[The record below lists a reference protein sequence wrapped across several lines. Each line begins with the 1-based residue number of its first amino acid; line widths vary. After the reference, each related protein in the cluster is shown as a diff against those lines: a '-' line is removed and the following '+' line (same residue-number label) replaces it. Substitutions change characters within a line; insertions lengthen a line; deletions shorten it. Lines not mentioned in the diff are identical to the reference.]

1 MIFAREAGN
10 DLTSL
15 VKKIDSAANE
25 NKKLNSFVVFLNDD
39 EKMEDQLKEM
49 AKKENIKNVVFAI
62 DNPAGPEGY
71 DINKDAAVTV
81 VLYNKRK
88 VEVNHAYRKGELNS
102 AAIDQII
109 SELPKILP
117 AKKEEKKSEK

>member
-1 MIFAREAGN
+1 MVFAREASN

-15 VKKIDSAANE
+15 VKKLDAAAAA
-25 NKKLNSFVVFLNDD
+25 NKKLNTFVVFLNDD
-39 EKMEDQLKEM
+39 EKMEDRLKELA
-49 AKKENIKNVVFAI
+49 AKEKVKSVVLAI

-71 DINKDAAVTV
+71 DINKDADVTV

-102 AAIDQII
+102 AAIETII

-117 AKKEEKKSEK
+117 AKKEEKKEEK